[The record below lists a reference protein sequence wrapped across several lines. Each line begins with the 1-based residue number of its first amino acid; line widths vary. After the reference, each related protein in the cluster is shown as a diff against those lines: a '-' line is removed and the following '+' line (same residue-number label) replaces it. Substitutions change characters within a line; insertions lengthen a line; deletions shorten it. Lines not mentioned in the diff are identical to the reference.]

1 LLKFTQ
7 TLAETNKEWSGS
19 AVKHS
24 TKEITRTL
32 SLSTLQLQ
40 RSKFSV
46 TKRSLLGEF
55 AMQRRVVGYAR
66 VNADDKHSLNLQ
78 ISQLEDAGV
87 TQVLSDIGSGM
98 SKERAGLNRLLDL
111 IEADQVKEVV
121 VTRID
126 RLSRSLIQ
134 LQQLFNVCQG
144 KEVAIKM
151 LNRDVLLF

>member
-1 LLKFTQ
+1 
-7 TLAETNKEWSGS
+7 
-19 AVKHS
+19 
-24 TKEITRTL
+24 
-32 SLSTLQLQ
+32 
-40 RSKFSV
+40 
-46 TKRSLLGEF
+46 
-55 AMQRRVVGYAR
+55 MQRRVVGYAR